1 MGSAK
6 ALRIDA
12 SDNVYSIA
20 GTNSAVIKLKGAGAE
35 SWLLGTLD
43 ASV

>member
-12 SDNVYSIA
+12 SDNVFSIA
-20 GTNSAVIKLKGAGAE
+20 GTNSAVIKLDNAGAE
-35 SWLLGTLD
+35 TWATGTLD